1 MPVQPPISSVVP
13 KIIEDETRRSVGPI
27 PIIERYEDTTIA
39 EPDDIYVPLPTEVSD
54 IADVFVDAPPGL
66 RTKAFYDEGGGRE
79 RLSIVSRNEDPGGGK
94 SDDIAKPITCSITDR
109 TNMVLIS
116 PAGVVAEF

>member
-27 PIIERYEDTTIA
+27 SVIERYEDSTIA

-54 IADVFVDAPPGL
+54 IADMFVDAPPGL
-66 RTKAFYDEGGGRE
+66 RTKAFKPKEG
-79 RLSIVSRNEDPGGGK
+79 EDK
-94 SDDIAKPITCSITDR
+94 D
-109 TNMVLIS
+109 S
-116 PAGVVAEF
+116 PSF